1 MKRICV
7 ILLIVFTIIILF
19 NNQNDNDELRFRIIA
34 NSDEVIDQNLK
45 YRIARELHNE
55 NINPNNLDILKDKVE
70 YIVLSNNFNY
80 QVNVCI
86 RNEYFETK
94 YYNDKIIQGGTYKT
108 IVVTL
113 GEGKG
118 KNYWTILYPQYFNA
132 SFEDVN
138 TGNVS
143 YDIWILKKI
152 KEWFN

>member
-1 MKRICV
+1 M
-7 ILLIVFTIIILF
+7 
-19 NNQNDNDELRFRIIA
+19 
-34 NSDEVIDQNLK
+34 
-45 YRIARELHNE
+45 
-55 NINPNNLDILKDKVE
+55 
-70 YIVLSNNFNY
+70 
-80 QVNVCI
+80 NVCI